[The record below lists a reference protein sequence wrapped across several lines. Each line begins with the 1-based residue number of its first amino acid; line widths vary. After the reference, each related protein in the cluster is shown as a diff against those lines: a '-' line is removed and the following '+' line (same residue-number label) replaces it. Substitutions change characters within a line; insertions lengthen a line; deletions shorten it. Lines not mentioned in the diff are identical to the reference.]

1 MAYNLLKQVK
11 TFNGKLN
18 CYAVDS
24 PDDLKDLSA
33 KEDEIIGCRAFD
45 ASAGKLY
52 LMSSNK
58 EWHEAILEEGETT
71 TEVINPTN
79 PTNPTISV
87 SNTDENPSYLINK
100 LVAEE
105 GSGIK
110 LSTVIRDGD
119 EKLLIKYS
127 PENFEIDY
135 LETMPFASIQGE
147 DTPTYQSGD
156 ITFIA
161 SSLISSYDFKLEADK
176 TVFTAYSSSG
186 DMKNCQFL
194 ILKIDND
201 KTATIIARSKT
212 FNLSETRTNNKIQAP
227 CLEASEKIKAGERYY
242 IGIAG
247 LPVTTEWAKF
257 MGYRAWAAQDIEMTP
272 PFNVYATI
280 PMSEKTIS
288 LENLENNGS
297 FYVYYSIEN

>member
-1 MAYNLLKQVK
+1 MAYNLLKQIK
-11 TFNGKLN
+11 TLSGKLN

-24 PDDLKDLSA
+24 SDDLKDLSA
-33 KEDEIIGCRAFD
+33 KENEIIGCRAFD
-45 ASAGKLY
+45 ASTGKLY
-52 LMSSNK
+52 LMSSSK
-58 EWHEAILEEGETT
+58 EWHEAILGEATT
-71 TEVINPTN
+71 TEIVEDTK
-79 PTNPTISV
+79 PTISV

-119 EKLLIKYS
+119 EKLSIKYS

-186 DMKNCQFL
+186 AMKNCQFL
-194 ILKIDND
+194 ILKIND
-201 KTATIIARSKT
+201 DKNKTATIIARSKT
-212 FNLSETRTNNKIQAP
+212 FNLDETRTNNKIQAS

-247 LPVTTEWAKF
+247 TPVTTDWAKF

-280 PMSEKTIS
+280 PMSEKTMD
-288 LENLENNGS
+288 LEDFKNNGS